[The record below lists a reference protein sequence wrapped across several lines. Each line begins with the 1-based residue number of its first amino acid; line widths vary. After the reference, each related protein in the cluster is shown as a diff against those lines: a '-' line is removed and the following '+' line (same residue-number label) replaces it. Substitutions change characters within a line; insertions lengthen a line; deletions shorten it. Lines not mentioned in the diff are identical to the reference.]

1 MIARSLYY
9 LYQLRRNLRLKPA
22 ALQEMQQKKLRAM
35 IKHAYENVPFYHMK
49 FNEAGIRPDDVKS
62 IEDLA
67 KVPVTTKTEI
77 QASSLKD
84 IAARNFD
91 VNKCLKR
98 TTSGSTGIPLT
109 VVVDTQFLGTE
120 KALVARTYFENGVML
135 QDRIV
140 RITEPNQIPHKQQ
153 WYEKL
158 GILPTKYVSIFD
170 NVEKQTP
177 IVETYR
183 PDVLRGYTSFLEV
196 LADSCRE
203 SGRNI
208 NPRLIFTGAEFLD
221 KKARQVISSAFQTN
235 PLDLYSACEFGLM
248 GWECRE
254 HSGYHVNVESLLLE
268 IVRNGE
274 VASLGEQGEIVC
286 TGLVNKAMPLVRYK
300 IGDIGAASG
309 DQCSCGV
316 NLPLLKIIGGR
327 VGDFLI
333 TTSGKI
339 VPPTIFFPY
348 PFEDVMWI
356 RQFRIIQESRYRI
369 VFEVIVKEGYNINE
383 DKLAA
388 ARARIKHLFGE
399 DMEVI
404 FKIVEKIKADSS
416 GKLRKVISKVPI
428 DMTIP

>member
-9 LYQLRRNLRLKPA
+9 LHQLRRNLRLKPA

-84 IAARNFD
+84 IVARNFD

-109 VVVDTQFLGTE
+109 VFLD
-120 KALVARTYFENGVML
+120 KQALEVEMALLGRTYFEDGL
-135 QDRIV
+135 KLSDKTV
-140 RITEPNQIPHKQQ
+140 RIADPENFPNRQHL
-153 WYEKL
+153 YERF
-158 GILPTKYVSIFD
+158 GILPTKYISIFD
-170 NVEKQTP
+170 NTKKQASIIEK
-177 IVETYR
+177 YR
-183 PDVLRGYTSFLEV
+183 PDVLRGYASCAEV
-196 LADSCRE
+196 LADFCRE
-203 SGRNI
+203 NGKNI
-208 NPRLIFTGAEFLD
+208 NMRLVFTGAELLD
-221 KKARQVISSAFQTN
+221 KNARQLISSVFRADLF
-235 PLDLYSACEFGLM
+235 DLYVSVEFGLM
-248 GWECRE
+248 GWECHE
-254 HSGYHVNVESLLLE
+254 HSGYHVNVESVLLE
-268 IVRNGE
+268 FAKN
-274 VASLGEQGEIVC
+274 GEIVSHDEEGGIIC
-286 TGLVNKAMPLVRYK
+286 TGLVNKALPLIRYR
-300 IGDIGAASG
+300 IGDIGVLSD
-309 DQCSCGV
+309 DQCQCGIG
-316 NLPLLKIIGGR
+316 LPLIKIIEGR
-327 VGDFLI
+327 VGDFLV

-356 RQFRIIQESRYRI
+356 KQFRITQESRYRI
-369 VFEVIVKEGYNINE
+369 VFEIIVKEGYYIHE

-388 ARARIKHLFGE
+388 ARARIKQFFGE

-416 GKLRKVISKVPI
+416 GKLRKVISKVQLI
-428 DMTIP
+428 

>member
-67 KVPVTTKTEI
+67 KVPVTTKAEI

-84 IAARNFD
+84 IAARSFD

-109 VVVDTQFLGTE
+109 VFLDRQ
-120 KALVARTYFENGVML
+120 ALEVEMALLGRTYFEDGLRLSDKM
-135 QDRIV
+135 V
-140 RITEPNQIPHKQQ
+140 RIADPENFPNRQHL
-153 WYEKL
+153 YERF
-158 GILPTKYVSIFD
+158 GILPTKYISIFD
-170 NVEKQTP
+170 NTKRQVSMIEK
-177 IVETYR
+177 YR
-183 PDVLRGYTSFLEV
+183 PDVLRGYVSCVEV
-196 LADSCRE
+196 LADFCRE
-203 SGRNI
+203 NGKDI
-208 NPRLIFTGAEFLD
+208 NLRLVFTGAELLD
-221 KKARQVISSAFQTN
+221 KNARQLISSVFRADLF
-235 PLDLYSACEFGLM
+235 DLYVSVEFGLM
-248 GWECRE
+248 GWECHE
-254 HSGYHVNVESLLLE
+254 HSGYHVNVESVLFE
-268 IVRNGE
+268 FARNGE
-274 VASLGEQGEIVC
+274 FVSHGEKGEMIC
-286 TGLVNKAMPLVRYK
+286 TGLVNKALPLIRYK
-300 IGDIGAASG
+300 IDDIGVLSD
-309 DQCSCGV
+309 DQCQCGIA
-316 NLPLLKIIGGR
+316 LPLIKIIEGR
-327 VGDFLI
+327 VGDFLV

-356 RQFRIIQESRYRI
+356 KQFRIIQESRYRI
-369 VFEVIVKEGYNINE
+369 VFEIIVKEGYNIYE

-388 ARARIKHLFGE
+388 ARARIKQFFGE

-404 FKIVEKIKADSS
+404 FKIVEKIKVDSS

-428 DMTIP
+428 DMAFS